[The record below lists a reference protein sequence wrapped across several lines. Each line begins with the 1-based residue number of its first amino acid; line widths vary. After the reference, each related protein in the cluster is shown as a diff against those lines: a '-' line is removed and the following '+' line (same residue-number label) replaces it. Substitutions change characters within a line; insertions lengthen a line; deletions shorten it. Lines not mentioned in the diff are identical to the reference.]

1 MNILQLLKNLLKNI
15 EEQMKVFYYENKE
28 YIKTDKAIF
37 LAWPLEIMNPKFD
50 EMRLWIFKYFC
61 IWGELTM

>member
-37 LAWPLEIMNPKFD
+37 LA
-50 EMRLWIFKYFC
+50 
-61 IWGELTM
+61 

>member
-37 LAWPLEIMNPKFD
+37 LAGPLEIMNPKFD
-50 EMRLWIFKYFC
+50 EMRL
-61 IWGELTM
+61 